1 MIITIKHMLDEHIE
15 NIGSGSYI
23 RLIIKKVWEIFIK
36 IKNPNKEILKAM
48 FNKNLDLNILK
59 KVKIFKIV

>member
-1 MIITIKHMLDEHIE
+1 MLDEHIE